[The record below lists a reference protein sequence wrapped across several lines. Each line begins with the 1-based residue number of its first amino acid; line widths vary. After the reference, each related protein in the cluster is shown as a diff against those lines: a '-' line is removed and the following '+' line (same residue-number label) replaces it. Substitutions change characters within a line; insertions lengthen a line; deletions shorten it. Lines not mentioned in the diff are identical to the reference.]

1 MGYERQLF
9 PRPELHH
16 MLLSKVPVEKIHFS
30 SKVSFFEQSQDSVI
44 VTFENNTT
52 ARGDILIGADGARS
66 SVRQHLY
73 KTLDKEGLLPKSDNQ
88 DMKRGFISLLGTTSV
103 LDPAKYPDVLK
114 EDCQS
119 YGIVGDGGNPYTV
132 SGIAASFKCQKR
144 VQYTPQKRI
153 YSTTSFVDIARFI
166 SGQPL
171 PCRATGF
178 AGMLSFSWE

>member
-1 MGYERQLF
+1 
-9 PRPELHH
+9 

-30 SKVSFFEQSQDSVI
+30 SKVLFFEQSQDSVI

-73 KTLDKEGLLPKSDNQ
+73 KALDKEGLLPKSDHQ

-132 SGIAASFKCQKR
+132 SGIAASFKCQKE
-144 VQYTPQKRI
+144 
-153 YSTTSFVDIARFI
+153 YSIHLRREFTQPPHLLTLHVSLVGNLYRA
-166 SGQPL
+166 GQQDL
-171 PCRATGF
+171 LECCRSVGSKH
-178 AGMLSFSWE
+178 GGR

>member
-16 MLLSKVPVEKIHFS
+16 MLLSKIPVEKIHFS
-30 SKVSFFEQSQDSVI
+30 SKVSFFEQNQDGVT

-52 ARGDILIGADGARS
+52 AQGDILVGADGAHS

-73 KTLDKEGLLPKSDNQ
+73 KTLDKEGLLPKADNA
-88 DMKRGFISLLGTTSV
+88 DVKRGYISLLGTTDT

-132 SGIAASFKCQKR
+132 SWIAVPYKCQKS
-144 VQYTPQKRI
+144 VQVNRSFAQPPHF
-153 YSTTSFVDIARFI
+153 STLYDSLVGHLYRA
-166 SGQPL
+166 GQQDL
-171 PCRATGF
+171 LECCRSIG
-178 AGMLSFSWE
+178 S